1 MLVGAHISISG
12 SIDMAV
18 DRALKLGCNTFQIFT
33 RNPRGWQQSHLT
45 EESIQL
51 FRKKLSS
58 SNLMLPLIHM
68 PYLPNI
74 ASPVD
79 QTYNRSVEVLTEE
92 LRRSSLLA
100 VPYVVTH
107 VGSHLGS
114 GIKRGMARVVDAC
127 NKALELSGGSST
139 ILLENTAGTRNSVGS
154 TFEHLSEMI
163 RRIKPQE
170 RIGIC
175 LDTCH
180 AFAAGYDLRTV
191 YDVRHTLELLH
202 SIIGIDFLK
211 AVHVNDSKGSLGE
224 GLDRHEHL
232 GMGQIGEG
240 GLRAFLNQKP
250 LRKVPTIIETPIDG
264 RRDDVGN
271 LKKLRELVQN

>member
-1 MLVGAHISISG
+1 MLVGAHISIGG

-33 RNPRGWQQSHLT
+33 RNPRGWQQSPLT

>member
-1 MLVGAHISISG
+1 MLVGAHISIGG

-33 RNPRGWQQSHLT
+33 RNPRGWQQSALT
-45 EESIQL
+45 EESSQL

-114 GIKRGMARVVDAC
+114 GIKRGMARVV
-127 NKALELSGGSST
+127 EGH
-139 ILLENTAGTRNSVGS
+139 ILQQMHDMYR
-154 TFEHLSEMI
+154 
-163 RRIKPQE
+163 
-170 RIGIC
+170 GI
-175 LDTCH
+175 
-180 AFAAGYDLRTV
+180 FQSFPV
-191 YDVRHTLELLH
+191 V
-202 SIIGIDFLK
+202 
-211 AVHVNDSKGSLGE
+211 
-224 GLDRHEHL
+224 
-232 GMGQIGEG
+232 
-240 GLRAFLNQKP
+240 
-250 LRKVPTIIETPIDG
+250 
-264 RRDDVGN
+264 
-271 LKKLRELVQN
+271 

>member
-1 MLVGAHISISG
+1 MLVGAHISIGG

-33 RNPRGWQQSHLT
+33 RNPRGWQQSPLT

-250 LRKVPTIIETPIDG
+250 LSKVPTIIETPIDG

>member
-1 MLVGAHISISG
+1 
-12 SIDMAV
+12 MAV

-33 RNPRGWQQSHLT
+33 RNPRGWQQSPLT

-191 YDVRHTLELLH
+191 YDVRHTLQLLH

-250 LRKVPTIIETPIDG
+250 LSKVPTIIETPIDG

-271 LKKLRELVQN
+271 LKKLRELGQN

>member
-1 MLVGAHISISG
+1 
-12 SIDMAV
+12 MAV

-33 RNPRGWQQSHLT
+33 RNPRGWQQSPLT

>member
-1 MLVGAHISISG
+1 MLVGAHISIGG

-33 RNPRGWQQSHLT
+33 RNPRGWHQSPLT

-250 LRKVPTIIETPIDG
+250 LSKVPTIIETPIDG

>member
-1 MLVGAHISISG
+1 MLVGAHISIGG

-33 RNPRGWQQSHLT
+33 RNPRGWQQSPLT

-250 LRKVPTIIETPIDG
+250 LTKVPTIIETPIDG

-271 LKKLRELVQN
+271 LKKLRELIQN

>member
-1 MLVGAHISISG
+1 
-12 SIDMAV
+12 MAV

-33 RNPRGWQQSHLT
+33 RNPRGWQQSPLT

-191 YDVRHTLELLH
+191 YDVRHTLQLLH

-250 LRKVPTIIETPIDG
+250 ITKVPTIIETPIDG

>member
-1 MLVGAHISISG
+1 MLAGAHISIGG
-12 SIDMAV
+12 SIDKAI

-33 RNPRGWQQSHLT
+33 RNPRGWQQSSLK

-51 FRKKLSS
+51 FREKLSS
-58 SNLMLPLIHM
+58 SNLVLPLIHM

-79 QTYNRSVEVLTEE
+79 QTYNRSTDVLTEE
-92 LRRSSLLA
+92 LRRGSLLGI
-100 VPYVVTH
+100 PYVVTH

-114 GIKRGMARVVDAC
+114 GIKRGMGRVVEAC
-127 NKALELSGGSST
+127 NKALELSGGGST

-154 TFEHLSEMI
+154 TFEHLGDMI
-163 RRIKPQE
+163 QRIKPQG
-170 RIGIC
+170 RVGLC

-191 YDVRHTLELLH
+191 SDVRHTLELLH
-202 SIIGIDFLK
+202 SIIGMEFLK
-211 AVHVNDSKGSLGE
+211 AVHVNDSKGALGE

-232 GMGQIGEG
+232 GMGQIGED
-240 GLRAFLNQKP
+240 GLRALLSQKP
-250 LRKVPTIIETPIDG
+250 LRKVPAIIETPIDG

-271 LKKLRELVQN
+271 LQKLKELGQN

>member
-1 MLVGAHISISG
+1 MLVGAHISIGG

-33 RNPRGWQQSHLT
+33 RNPRGWQQSPLT

-250 LRKVPTIIETPIDG
+250 LSKVPTIIETPIDG

-271 LKKLRELVQN
+271 LKKLRELGQN

>member
-1 MLVGAHISISG
+1 MLVGAHISIGG

-33 RNPRGWQQSHLT
+33 RNPRGWQQSPLT

-58 SNLMLPLIHM
+58 SNLTLPLIHM

-250 LRKVPTIIETPIDG
+250 LSKVPTIIETPIDG

>member
-1 MLVGAHISISG
+1 MLVGAHISIGG

-33 RNPRGWQQSHLT
+33 RNPRGWQQSPLT

-250 LRKVPTIIETPIDG
+250 LTKVPTIIETPIDG

>member
-1 MLVGAHISISG
+1 
-12 SIDMAV
+12 MAV

-33 RNPRGWQQSHLT
+33 RNPRSWQQGALS
-45 EESIQL
+45 EGSIQL
-51 FRKKLSS
+51 FREKLSS
-58 SNLMLPLIHM
+58 SNLVLPLIHM

-92 LRRSSLLA
+92 LRRSSLLG

-154 TFEHLSEMI
+154 TFEHLNEMI
-163 RRIKPQE
+163 RRIKPQK

-191 YDVRHTLELLH
+191 YDVRHTLGLLR
-202 SIIGIDFLK
+202 SIIGMEFLK

-232 GMGQIGEG
+232 GMGLIGER
-240 GLRAFLNQKP
+240 GLRALLNQNP
-250 LRKVPTIIETPIDG
+250 LRKIPAIIETPIDG
-264 RRDDVGN
+264 RKDDVGN
-271 LKKLRELVQN
+271 LQKLKELGPN